1 MSAILQVGPRRDI
14 AQGLL
19 VMLRMDRETVGVPVP
34 GRGVQVT
41 EAWSS
46 VMAMMPS
53 FFL

>member
-1 MSAILQVGPRRDI
+1 MWDA

-19 VMLRMDRETVGVPVP
+19 VMLKMGKEMVGVPVP

-46 VMAMMPS
+46 VTVMMPS